1 MYSIFTSADAPTLNR
16 SSQRRPLRDTTSQN
30 AFSKFEDALSKKF
43 ASQLEGFS
51 EEEYRQLENLDA
63 HANMKGAFEFVD
75 GFELDAEEEEDVKP
89 ARRARK
95 RYAMLLIVA
104 ESSLTFGV
112 LGLKGVRTVLRARA
126 WLAPLQVKWGA
137 YRRLREARHEAKP
150 SEYDVYVPRL

>member
-1 MYSIFTSADAPTLNR
+1 M
-16 SSQRRPLRDTTSQN
+16 RDTTSQN

-75 GFELDAEEEEDVKP
+75 GFQLDDEEEEEVKP

-104 ESSLTFGV
+104 ESSFTFGV
-112 LGLKGVRTVLRARA
+112 LRLQGGRTVLRARA
-126 WLAPLQVKWGA
+126 
-137 YRRLREARHEAKP
+137 
-150 SEYDVYVPRL
+150 